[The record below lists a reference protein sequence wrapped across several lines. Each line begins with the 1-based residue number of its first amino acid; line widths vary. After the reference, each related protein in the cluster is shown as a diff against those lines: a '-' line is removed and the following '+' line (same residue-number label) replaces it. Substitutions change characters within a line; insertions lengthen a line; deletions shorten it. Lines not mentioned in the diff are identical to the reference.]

1 MKIYTILLLIFFTTL
16 SKGQTH
22 RFVYEYKCKPDST
35 ASNYKTVNM
44 ALDINPKDVKFYNY
58 LNIKNDSINRNGG
71 RSYSWNGTP
80 ALKRNR
86 NSFEN
91 TNYEYTGSYFSY
103 KSIDKMDWKL
113 DNETK
118 TSGQYTLQKATTDF
132 GGRHWTAWFCKDINI
147 SEGPYKFQGLPG
159 LIFELNDDKDN
170 FIFKLSKSEKLEK
183 TYDTSYFL
191 ESFSGKNAL
200 ELSKANTH
208 KQMIQFYNDP
218 MKDMREKFDS
228 ADPGTISVGGKIITS
243 KEQFKEA
250 ERVIQNFIRKNYN
263 PLDLSNAVIYP
274 TIN

>member
-1 MKIYTILLLIFFTTL
+1 MKIYTLLLLIFLTAL

-22 RFVYEYKCKPDST
+22 RFVYEYKFKPDST

-91 TNYEYTGSYFSY
+91 INYEYTESYFSY

-118 TSGQYTLQKATTDF
+118 TSGQYTLQKATTDL
-132 GGRHWTAWFCKDINI
+132 HVNI
-147 SEGPYKFQGLPG
+147 LSYVNLLSRIFSSFFQIYLE
-159 LIFELNDDKDN
+159 FESL
-170 FIFKLSKSEKLEK
+170 LL
-183 TYDTSYFL
+183 
-191 ESFSGKNAL
+191 
-200 ELSKANTH
+200 
-208 KQMIQFYNDP
+208 
-218 MKDMREKFDS
+218 
-228 ADPGTISVGGKIITS
+228 
-243 KEQFKEA
+243 
-250 ERVIQNFIRKNYN
+250 
-263 PLDLSNAVIYP
+263 
-274 TIN
+274 